1 MAPILCLEVA
11 LSLMKRSLIDSL
23 MRKVVQSSALGL
35 VLLVGC
41 TTVPVKTVVP
51 APVQPVAPVVVE
63 PDLVPDEVVKS
74 DTAESI
80 ATDFGLIFIDR
91 DMTFTGTLPCEKCP
105 GVQYHINV
113 YQDGKFEA
121 RREFIDRNVVELIQG
136 SWMLDNRTLHFTS
149 QRQPMPSFQFASN
162 QHLTLLDIAG
172 KPMVSA
178 DNKTLSRRD
187 FSKIDSRLPLLGM
200 YELKNNE
207 ASFTDCLTGE
217 SHLIA
222 MTQHHM
228 PMMRSYQTNPG
239 INGKSVV
246 ATLTAR
252 KSPDNND
259 ALFVDKF
266 DQFWPGATCPS
277 QAQPAKIQGVVWRL
291 STVSQIGVPQ
301 KLNIRMMFDQNNK
314 LFGFSGCNN
323 FNAGYQQKDTQLSVA
338 PVVST
343 RKFCSD
349 ANFYEQQ
356 FTKQLQIADR
366 IEINQNKLQLFKAN
380 KVIIEMTQAL
390 N

>member
-11 LSLMKRSLIDSL
+11 LSLMKRSLKDSL
-23 MRKVVQSSALGL
+23 MRKVVQSSALSL
-35 VLLVGC
+35 VLLSAC

-74 DTAESI
+74 DNAESI

-91 DMTFTGTLPCEKCP
+91 DMTFTGTLPCDKCP

-121 RREFIDRNVVELIQG
+121 RREFIDRNVVELIKG

-187 FSKIDSRLPLLGM
+187 FSRIDSRLPLLGM
-200 YELKNNE
+200 YELKDNE

-301 KLNIRMMFDQNNK
+301 KLNIRMMFDQNK

-323 FNAGYQQKDTQLSVA
+323 FNAGYQQKDNQLNVA

-356 FTKQLQIADR
+356 FTKQLQLADR